1 MRKKVEHGELYAVGH
16 LGDII
21 SISLKEISKEN
32 ARFMDFVISR
42 EEYSKHF
49 SAYISQH
56 LDTVGKEFNAYAQAK
71 YRSYNSR
78 KTLLDEED
86 IKEFWFIST
95 RAIGKMIFQEYEKPV
110 PNPEIKI
117 GRRGVVTDVETVLR
131 TARNKLYERFQIQY
145 NNILDNI
152 IPKQ

>member
-1 MRKKVEHGELYAVGH
+1 MNSYKLKTAIILPLKESFSFKNFGAVSIWVNDYLNQSKILKDMTKKVEHGELYAVGH

-71 YRSYNSR
+71 YRSYNI
-78 KTLLDEED
+78 LLC
-86 IKEFWFIST
+86 
-95 RAIGKMIFQEYEKPV
+95 
-110 PNPEIKI
+110 
-117 GRRGVVTDVETVLR
+117 
-131 TARNKLYERFQIQY
+131 
-145 NNILDNI
+145 
-152 IPKQ
+152 